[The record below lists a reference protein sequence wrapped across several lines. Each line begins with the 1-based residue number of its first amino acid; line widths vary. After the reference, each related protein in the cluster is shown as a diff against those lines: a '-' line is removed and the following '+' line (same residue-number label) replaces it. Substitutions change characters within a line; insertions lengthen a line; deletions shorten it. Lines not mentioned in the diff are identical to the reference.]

1 MIIDCFSFFIE
12 FAAHQTQ
19 YEASP
24 GPSFSC
30 PYCQKCTLEQYLS
43 KNSCPKATGETLF
56 PYLNTPALSDE
67 DRSILEATLRKDT
80 QEMIELFASTDTTI
94 AENLKKD
101 VALVKNFVLDM
112 ISSSDEKEYIA
123 QLELADTIPSIFVAL
138 RPYKSFLNYKIINSI
153 VLKFAIDSKN
163 EKDKMI
169 MMIMKDYV
177 IAFDNFCKRSAFQIP
192 RNIFPS
198 LPESRNGTNILTVKL
213 TSSGYSSLRDVISA
227 KDTIASIFNV
237 NEWTFRLC
245 NIEDGCLCLRFLF
258 PAKAFAQLF
267 PPTVSQ
273 LASLCEAGIS
283 IFQDAP
289 TTVER
294 YY

>member
-24 GPSFSC
+24 GPNFIC

-80 QEMIELFASTDTTI
+80 QNMIELFARADTAI
-94 AENLKKD
+94 AKNLKED
-101 VALVKNFVLDM
+101 VAVVKKFVLDM

-138 RPYKSFLNYKIINSI
+138 RPYKSFLNYKIVNSI
-153 VLKFAIDSKN
+153 VLEFGS
-163 EKDKMI
+163 EKDK
-169 MMIMKDYV
+169 MIMKDYV
-177 IAFDNFCKRSAFQIP
+177 IAFDNFCKRSAFEIP

-237 NEWTFRLC
+237 NPWTFHLC
-245 NIEDGCLCLRFLF
+245 SIEDAL
-258 PAKAFAQLF
+258 
-267 PPTVSQ
+267 
-273 LASLCEAGIS
+273 
-283 IFQDAP
+283 

-294 YY
+294 YYMTDTV

>member
-1 MIIDCFSFFIE
+1 MI
-12 FAAHQTQ
+12 
-19 YEASP
+19 
-24 GPSFSC
+24 
-30 PYCQKCTLEQYLS
+30 K
-43 KNSCPKATGETLF
+43 
-56 PYLNTPALSDE
+56 
-67 DRSILEATLRKDT
+67 
-80 QEMIELFASTDTTI
+80 LFASADTAI
-94 AENLKKD
+94 ARNLKED

-112 ISSSDEKEYIA
+112 ISSSDEKESDEKKYIA
-123 QLELADTIPSIFVAL
+123 QLVLADTIPSIFVAL
-138 RPYKSFLNYKIINSI
+138 RPYKSFLNYRIVNDI
-153 VLKFAIDSKN
+153 VLEFGS

-169 MMIMKDYV
+169 MKDYV
-177 IAFDNFCKRSAFQIP
+177 TAFDNFCKRSAFEIP

-213 TSSGYSSLRDVISA
+213 ISRGYSSLRDVFSA

-237 NEWTFRLC
+237 NVWTFDLC
-245 NIEDGCLCLRFLF
+245 SIEDGCLCLRFLIS
-258 PAKAFAQLF
+258 AKVFAQLF

-294 YY
+294 YYY